1 MLQKIPGLKKSRQ
14 EHRSKTLQGR
24 LILFFSLLIGSI
36 LLVFTILLSV
46 FGITGSGRNTVQK
59 YLDSILS
66 YTSNTI
72 ESDMGNMAATGIL
85 LAQSLSDIG
94 DTFFGNNNM
103 SAGELSNRSDVIE
116 PLMDELLPTL
126 VSTAEYNVCGGT
138 FVVLD
143 TSVSSEGGGENK
155 RAGFF
160 LKKTQPVSTSSLTAK
175 TYCLRGSASLAREYG
190 LELLG
195 QWGMEFNES
204 ELDFFHKV
212 METTKNNPD
221 LPLSRLYFWSDR
233 TSLKNN
239 NSETGL
245 LLCIPL
251 ISSDHTCW
259 GIFGIEV
266 SDRMFK
272 QLYSPKE
279 DEYQGVFITL
289 SPRSSDVLYTERG
302 LIAGNNYL
310 TGNQMRGSL
319 SFTGIKHGFPCFED
333 TEKEYSGSFENI
345 RLYSSGSPYE
355 KDEWSVVVLMP
366 KNNLDSVIKGN
377 SVNLFFI
384 FVGLLIFSLIA
395 TIFVSNRYLNPIKR
409 GISSIREKEYET
421 GLADFGVLEIDR
433 LFEDLAS
440 NIREHKDEIK
450 RLALEKQNAEAQ
462 IKKVQ
467 TQIEK
472 AQTKIERLTDKHI
485 QDIDPEEYKLFLEN
499 LEQLTITEK
508 QIFELYLEGK
518 TTDEI
523 LKTQNIKEN
532 TLKYHNRNIFGKLGV
547 TSRKQLLQ
555 FATIMQEEAEK

>member
-1 MLQKIPGLKKSRQ
+1 MLKQIPGLGKRRQ

-24 LILFFSLLIGSI
+24 LILFFFLLIGSI

-46 FGITGSGRNTVQK
+46 FGITGSGRSAVQK
-59 YLDSILS
+59 YFDSVLS
-66 YTSNTI
+66 YTSNAI
-72 ESDMGNMAATGIL
+72 ESDMENLAATGIL

-94 DTFFGNNNM
+94 DTFFSNYNM
-103 SAGELSNRSDVIE
+103 SAGELSNRSDVTESLI
-116 PLMDELLPTL
+116 DELLPTL
-126 VSTAEYNVCGGT
+126 ISTAENNVCGGT
-138 FVVLD
+138 FVILD
-143 TSVSSEGGGENK
+143 TSVSSEGVENK

-175 TYCLRGSASLAREYG
+175 TYCLRGSAFLAREYG

-251 ISSDHTCW
+251 ISSDNTCW
-259 GIFGIEV
+259 GICGIEV

-319 SFTGIKHGFPCFED
+319 SFTGIKHSFPCFED
-333 TEKEYSGSFENI
+333 NEKEYSGSFKNI
-345 RLYSSGSPYE
+345 RLYSMGSPYE

-366 KNNLDSVIKGN
+366 KKHLDNVIKGN

-421 GLADFGVLEIDR
+421 GLADFGVLEIDS

-440 NIREHKDEIK
+440 DIREHKDEIN
-450 RLALEKQNAEAQ
+450 RLALEKQKAEAQ
-462 IKKVQ
+462 IKEVQ

-472 AQTKIERLTDKHI
+472 AQTKIERLKNKHI

-508 QIFELYLEGK
+508 RIFELYLEGK
-518 TTDEI
+518 TTEEI
-523 LKTQNIKEN
+523 LEAQNIKEN
-532 TLKYHNRNIFGKLGV
+532 TLIYHNRNIFGKLGV

-555 FATIMQEEAEK
+555 FATIMQEESVK